1 MSNER
6 KDEYLVRQEKIKE
19 LLDLGV
25 KPYPYKFEKDA
36 DSVYLKSNADSLLNK
51 EFSFAGRVVLKR
63 VFGKLI
69 FANLRDEAGD
79 LQIAIEKNKA
89 LVHGTELDAL
99 KFFKKYCDIG
109 DFVGVKG
116 KLIRTKTGE
125 PTILVSELFFLS
137 KGLRQLPEKWHGLQ
151 DRELIYRQRYLHLI
165 DSIEAREVFKKRT
178 KIIYEIRKFLNEKGF
193 YEFETP
199 VLQPVYGGA
208 YAKPFKTH
216 ANALQA
222 DLYLRISDELYLKR
236 LLVGGFEKVYEFSR
250 DFRNEGI
257 DRLHYP
263 EFLALEAYAA
273 YWDYTDMMR
282 LAEDMLSLLV
292 KNLHG
297 TYVIEY
303 QGEKIDFTPP
313 FERISYI
320 DELSKRA
327 GFDILN
333 VETEKIREKAR
344 TEGLSGWNKLDRW
357 RLIDK
362 LFDKLIGD
370 EIKNPTFVTDHPKAI
385 SPLAKGHRER
395 EDRVE
400 RFELFILGME
410 IANAFSELN
419 DPIDQRK
426 RFESQLKQRE
436 EGNTEI
442 PSEIDYDFIDA
453 LEYGMPPAGGIGFG
467 IDRIVMLLTNQYSIR
482 DVILFPQLRPREED

>member
-1 MSNER
+1 MNNGK
-6 KDEYLVRQEKIKE
+6 KDEYTVRKEKLKE
-19 LLDLGV
+19 LVELGIN
-25 KPYPYKFEKDA
+25 PYPYRFEKNV
-36 DSVYLKSNADSLLNK
+36 DSIYLKTNTDDLLGK
-51 EFSFAGRVVLKR
+51 EFSFAGRIVLKR

-69 FANLRDEAGD
+69 FAHLRDESGD

-89 LVHGTELDAL
+89 KVVGTELDAL

-116 KLIRTKTGE
+116 TLIRTKTGE
-125 PTILVSELFFLS
+125 PTILVKELYFLA

-151 DRELIYRQRYLHLI
+151 DKELIYRSRYLHLI
-165 DSIEAREVFKKRT
+165 DSLEARNIFKKRT
-178 KIIYEIRKFLNEKGF
+178 RIIYLIRKFLNEKGF

-199 VLQPVYGGA
+199 ILQPVYGGA
-208 YAKPFKTH
+208 HAKPFKTH
-216 ANALQA
+216 ANALRT

-236 LLVGGFEKVYEFSR
+236 LLVGGYEKVYEFSK

-273 YWDYTDMMR
+273 YWDYNDMMK
-282 LAEDMLSLLV
+282 LAEEMLSFLIKEV
-292 KNLHG
+292 SG
-297 TYVIEY
+297 SYIIEY

-313 FERISYI
+313 FKRINYI
-320 DELSKRA
+320 DELSKKA
-327 GFDILN
+327 GFDVLHAD
-333 VETEKIREKAR
+333 TDTIRQKAR
-344 TEGLSGWNKLDRW
+344 EEELPGWNKLDRW

-370 EIKNPTFVTDHPKAI
+370 EIKDPTFVLDHPKAI
-385 SPLAKGHRER
+385 SPLAKAHREKN
-395 EDRVE
+395 DRVE
-400 RFELFILGME
+400 RFELFVVGME

-419 DPIDQRK
+419 DPIDQKK
-426 RFESQLKQRE
+426 RFEEQLKLRE

-442 PSEIDYDFIDA
+442 PPEIDKDFINA

-467 IDRIVMLLTNQYSIR
+467 IDRIVMLLANQHSIR